1 MNLVRINKE
10 YKDLKIRDMS
20 ELEIQGA
27 ILYLYE
33 LVSETEEFEFGEIY
47 TTINEVK
54 NLTYYCG
61 NNLQI
66 QDCYYAKS
74 FYISSLFMVENSYNT
89 LFCVCSNDEYFEESF
104 VCRVD
109 LTE

>member
-1 MNLVRINKE
+1 MNLVRISKE

-20 ELEIQGA
+20 EIEIQGA

-33 LVSETEEFEFGEIY
+33 LISETEEFEFGEIY

-66 QDCYYAKS
+66 QDCYYAKD

-89 LFCVCSNDEYFEESF
+89 VFCLCSINENFEEDCVC
-104 VCRVD
+104 RID
-109 LTE
+109 LIE